1 MWFQIALI
9 TALVLIGVYLIRAE
23 PSARHLAIR
32 RILMLLAVVGG
43 VFVVIAPGI
52 LTNLANLVGVGRGS
66 DLLFYSA
73 IVAGLLYVVHEY
85 KRSVQLARINTQLAR
100 QLALTEARLEDRI
113 AELEARNPGK
123 DRA

>member
-9 TALVLIGVYLIRAE
+9 VALAGIGVYLIRAE

-32 RILMLLAVVGG
+32 RIIVLAAVAAGVVA
-43 VFVVIAPGI
+43 VLAPGA
-52 LTNLANLVGVGRGS
+52 LTALANLVGVGRGS
-66 DLLFYSA
+66 DLLFYVA

-85 KRSVQLARINTQLAR
+85 KRSVQLARTNTQLAR

-113 AELEARNPGK
+113 AALEARKTDDHP
-123 DRA
+123 A